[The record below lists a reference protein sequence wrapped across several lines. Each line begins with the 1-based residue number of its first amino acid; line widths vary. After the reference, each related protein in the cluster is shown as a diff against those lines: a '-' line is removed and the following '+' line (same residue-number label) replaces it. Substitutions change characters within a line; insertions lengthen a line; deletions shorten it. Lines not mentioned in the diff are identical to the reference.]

1 MNVNVIVTTQY
12 YENYNVGPDGFGET
26 PYWKSK
32 GGHTF
37 SLPLDSDTLFYGEDV
52 LIAGIKELLKKQN
65 SISQKFEYIEHDILW
80 DEPTVLDGLEDE
92 MVKMYK
98 ELEEINL

>member
-1 MNVNVIVTTQY
+1 MNINVIVTAQY

-26 PYWKSK
+26 PYWKPK

-37 SLPLDSDTLFYGEDV
+37 NLPLDSDTLFYGEDV

-65 SISQKFEYIEHDILW
+65 SIAQKFEYIEHDILW

-92 MVKMYK
+92 MIKMYK
-98 ELEEINL
+98 ELEEINF